1 MSYLD
6 EINKALDLNATLPCI
21 NTCVPDCG
29 TCQTGQ
35 CLTFSTL
42 SARVGVFV
50 TLHEGSDYNCQ
61 SNTVLTYDCY
71 RVPTVYSTVSARQGV
86 FSTIIFTTNL
96 CDYATVPLHAD
107 ACEFVNLY
115 DTFVCQDPYF
125 NTTLITDCVNEYSTV
140 CATYRQD
147 VGPTGPRGI
156 RGPVGQTGPTGPTGA
171 SVVPSGLG
179 YTDTVTFQYNYVDGG
194 GQFHSGIQLPTGRD
208 PVTVGSVVVRPLAP
222 LSYANIVYSTATA
235 TDIYNLT
242 FSTNGTAVSFP
253 FSSIAGGTSFSEL
266 TIPASASILN
276 SQLYTLGV
284 STAHGLYIQSLTLGY
299 N

>member
-6 EINKALDLNATLPCI
+6 EVNKALELNATLPCI
-21 NTCVPDCG
+21 NACVSDCG
-29 TCQTGQ
+29 TCQVGQ
-35 CLTFSTL
+35 CLQFSTL

-50 TLHEGSDYNCQ
+50 TLHEGPDYACQ

-86 FSTIIFTTNL
+86 FSTIIITTNL

-125 NTTLITDCVNEYSTV
+125 NTTVITDCVDQYSTV
-140 CATYRQD
+140 CSQYRQD

-156 RGPVGQTGPTGPTGA
+156 RGPVGDTGPTGPTGP
-171 SVVPSGLG
+171 SVVPRGVG
-179 YTDTVTFQYNYVDGG
+179 YSDTVTFQYNYVDGG
-194 GQFHSGIQLPTGRD
+194 GQFHPGIQLPSGAD
-208 PVTVGSVVVRPLAP
+208 PVTVGSIVVRPLAP

-242 FSTNGTAVSFP
+242 FTTNGGPVSYA